1 MQKYILE
8 FSVMLLIIFVV
19 LLLIYAIYVSRQI
32 KTQGRILHYIESFVN
47 NRIEMRESL
56 LQKVLKSK
64 SDLFKELKEIAIL
77 PTMNISNTAREL
89 RDKAN
94 SMQLNKEDADIIV
107 NRILSDTEDL
117 SRYFKN
123 IVDVARYAE
132 GKLFVDIGKN
142 DLKHFLRIIAQTYQ
156 LKYNFTNQI
165 VIKFQI
171 LEGVY
176 FDPFKM
182 EQLFCNIFGN
192 IARNSNDPRITISVS
207 KSEIDFIDDIVDA
220 ALIVIKVHDTE
231 LSEKDLKVFGS
242 QIIFDIVADF
252 HHAKIWTETVDV
264 HDVDSLLKVGLRR
277 KNIVF
282 NILLPIVARHPGR
295 HTKVFNLSSF
305 EENMM
310 DRLQREILSFEVIKR
325 EYDLMHFPMKYMDY
339 NTKILFIDENHTIRE
354 YAELTLAK
362 MGCDLEILG
371 SYKEAMITIEGCPQ
385 NYHIVVMDIFSETYG
400 SEMVHLL
407 YKICQ
412 DNNVAVIF
420 HVGYIDD
427 RHNDTIKND
436 NTYFILKPYSI
447 LELQNMIVKIMS
459 NKIVA

>member
-32 KTQGRILHYIESFVN
+32 KTQGKILHYIESFVN

-56 LQKVLKSK
+56 LRKVMKSK
-64 SDLFKELKEIAIL
+64 SDLLKELKEIAIL
-77 PTMNISNTAREL
+77 PTMNISNAAREL
-89 RDKAN
+89 RDRAN
-94 SMQLNKEDADIIV
+94 STQFNKEETDIIV
-107 NRILSDTEDL
+107 NRILSDAEDL

-123 IVDVARYAE
+123 IVDVARYVE

-220 ALIVIKVHDTE
+220 ALIVIKVHDTK

-242 QIIFDIVADF
+242 QMIFDIVAEF
-252 HHAKIWTETVDV
+252 HYAKIWTETL
-264 HDVDSLLKVGLRR
+264 SEMESSR
-277 KNIVF
+277 KNITF
-282 NILLPIVARHPGR
+282 NILLPIVGRHPGR

-310 DRLQREILSFEVIKR
+310 DRFQREILSFEVIKR

-362 MGCDLEILG
+362 MGCDLKILG

-400 SEMVHLL
+400 SEVVQLL

-412 DNNVAVIF
+412 NNNVAVIF
-420 HVGYIDD
+420 HVGYTDD
-427 RHNDTIKND
+427 RHIDTLKND

-459 NKIVA
+459 T